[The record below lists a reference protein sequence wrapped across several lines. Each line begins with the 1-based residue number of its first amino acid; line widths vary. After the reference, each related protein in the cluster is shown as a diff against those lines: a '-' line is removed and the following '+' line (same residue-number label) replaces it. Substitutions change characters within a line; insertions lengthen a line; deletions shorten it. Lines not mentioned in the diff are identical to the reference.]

1 VNFNWLFL
9 LKNLLN
15 QLILDFDGFK
25 MVKVTPERVRS
36 RLNISEEEIED
47 EKLAEFI
54 ADAAAEISLQ
64 IGKEINY
71 EDCSQIEAAAIT
83 DLAAIYCICHLTGG
97 KTVGLSFNVGNLQV
111 SSLANAPSLS
121 ILEERV
127 KKAVKQLRE
136 KSLLRD

>member
-1 VNFNWLFL
+1 
-9 LKNLLN
+9 
-15 QLILDFDGFK
+15 

-47 EKLAEFI
+47 EKLTEFI
-54 ADAAAEISLQ
+54 ADAAAEIGLQ

-97 KTVGLSFNVGNLQV
+97 KAVGLSFNVGNLQV

-121 ILEERV
+121 ILEKRINQLLE
-127 KKAVKQLRE
+127 QLRE

>member
-1 VNFNWLFL
+1 
-9 LKNLLN
+9 
-15 QLILDFDGFK
+15 
-25 MVKVTPERVRS
+25 MVKVTPERVRN

-54 ADAAAEISLQ
+54 ADAAAEIGLQ

-71 EDCSQIEAAAIT
+71 EDCSQIEAVAIT
-83 DLAAIYCICHLTGG
+83 DLAAIYCICHLIGG
-97 KTVGLSFNVGNLQV
+97 RAVGLSFNVGSLQV

-121 ILEERV
+121 ILEKRV
-127 KKAVKQLRE
+127 KQLLEQLRE

>member
-1 VNFNWLFL
+1 
-9 LKNLLN
+9 
-15 QLILDFDGFK
+15 

-54 ADAAAEISLQ
+54 ADAAAEIGLQ

-97 KTVGLSFNVGNLQV
+97 EAVGLSFNVGNLQV

-127 KKAVKQLRE
+127 KRAVKQLRE

>member
-9 LKNLLN
+9 LKILLN

-47 EKLAEFI
+47 EKLIEFI
-54 ADAAAEISLQ
+54 ADAAAEVGLQ

-97 KTVGLSFNVGNLQV
+97 KAVGLSFNVGNLQV
-111 SSLANAPSLS
+111 NSLANAPSLS
-121 ILEERV
+121 ILEKRV
-127 KKAVKQLRE
+127 KQLLEQLRE

>member
-1 VNFNWLFL
+1 
-9 LKNLLN
+9 
-15 QLILDFDGFK
+15 

-54 ADAAAEISLQ
+54 ADAAAEIGLQ
-64 IGKEINY
+64 VGKEVNY

-97 KTVGLSFNVGNLQV
+97 KAVGLSFNVGNLQV

-121 ILEERV
+121 ILEKRV
-127 KKAVKQLRE
+127 KQLLEQLRE

>member
-1 VNFNWLFL
+1 MNFNWLFL
-9 LKNLLN
+9 LKILLN

-47 EKLAEFI
+47 EKLTEFI
-54 ADAAAEISLQ
+54 ADAAAEIGLQ

-97 KTVGLSFNVGNLQV
+97 KAVGLSFNVGNLQV
-111 SSLANAPSLS
+111 NSLANAPSLS
-121 ILEERV
+121 ILEKRV
-127 KKAVKQLRE
+127 KQLLEQLRE

>member
-1 VNFNWLFL
+1 MNFNWLFL
-9 LKNLLN
+9 LKILLN

-36 RLNISEEEIED
+36 RLNISQEEIED

-54 ADAAAEISLQ
+54 ADAAAEIGLQ

-97 KTVGLSFNVGNLQV
+97 KAVGLSFNVGNLQV

-127 KKAVKQLRE
+127 KQLLEQLRE

>member
-9 LKNLLN
+9 LKILLN
-15 QLILDFDGFK
+15 HLILDFDGFK

-54 ADAAAEISLQ
+54 ADAAAEIGLQ

-83 DLAAIYCICHLTGG
+83 DLAAIYCICRLTGG
-97 KTVGLSFNVGNLQV
+97 KAVGLSFNVGNLQV

-121 ILEERV
+121 ILEKRV
-127 KKAVKQLRE
+127 KQLLEQLRE